1 MAEFR
6 IRRAAVLGAGTMGSR
21 IAAHLANAG
30 IPSYLLDMAPTE
42 LTPEESARGLSP
54 ESPAVR
60 NRVVQRAWQTAL
72 ESKPAPLF
80 SPELASLVTLGNFT
94 DNLAWVAEADWILEA
109 VTERLEI
116 KRALFEQ
123 VQRRRR
129 PDTIVSSNTSGIPIH
144 RIAEGFPED
153 FRRNFL
159 GTHFFNPPRY
169 MRLLEVIPTTDTDPA
184 LTDFMAR
191 FGEERLGKGAVLCK
205 DTPNFIGNR
214 IGIYG
219 ACRAVHAMVEDGFT
233 IEEVDFLTG
242 PLIGRPRSATFR
254 TLDVVG
260 LDTLA
265 LVARNLYDGLPADRD
280 RDVFKLPAFV
290 DTMLQNRWLG
300 EKTGQGFYRRVPK
313 DGQLLA
319 LDWRTLEY
327 RPAGKPAFPE
337 LDKASK
343 IQDEGSRLRTLVAAP
358 NRAGQFIWKVLSST
372 MCYAATTLPEIA
384 DDIVSVDRALKWGF
398 LHRMGPFEAWDAL
411 GVKATADRLVA
422 ERRHV
427 PPIVE
432 ELLRSEKKSFY
443 RTRSGRSYAFSPSE
457 RTYSVAAEKPG
468 LIVLSSL
475 RDRKRTILHNP
486 GATLLDIGDG
496 VACLQF
502 HTKMNTIDG
511 DILQM
516 LKDSVE
522 QVSRSFGGLVVA
534 NEAENFSAGANLVQV
549 LQAARAAQ
557 WDAIEKGIR
566 DFQES
571 NMRLRYSEKPVVVAP
586 HNLTLGGGCE
596 ISLHATQIHAS
607 PELYMGFV
615 ETGVGLIPAAG
626 GSKEMVLR
634 AADGAGSPSDM
645 DLLPRVRKAFELIAL
660 ARVSTSALEARNLGL
675 LRDLDHISMNA
686 AARIQSAKQD
696 VLTLAREGYSPPI
709 PRRDIPVLGE
719 AGLATLKLGLHI
731 MWRAGYISEYD
742 KVIGTH
748 LARVLT
754 GGSFLGIHKVDEQYL
769 LDLEREAFL
778 SLCGNPE
785 TQQRMEHML
794 KTGKPLRN

>member
-1 MAEFR
+1 
-6 IRRAAVLGAGTMGSR
+6 
-21 IAAHLANAG
+21 
-30 IPSYLLDMAPTE
+30 
-42 LTPEESARGLSP
+42 
-54 ESPAVR
+54 
-60 NRVVQRAWQTAL
+60 
-72 ESKPAPLF
+72 
-80 SPELASLVTLGNFT
+80 
-94 DNLAWVAEADWILEA
+94 
-109 VTERLEI
+109 
-116 KRALFEQ
+116 
-123 VQRRRR
+123 
-129 PDTIVSSNTSGIPIH
+129 
-144 RIAEGFPED
+144 
-153 FRRNFL
+153 
-159 GTHFFNPPRY
+159 
-169 MRLLEVIPTTDTDPA
+169 
-184 LTDFMAR
+184 
-191 FGEERLGKGAVLCK
+191 
-205 DTPNFIGNR
+205 
-214 IGIYG
+214 
-219 ACRAVHAMVEDGFT
+219 
-233 IEEVDFLTG
+233 
-242 PLIGRPRSATFR
+242 
-254 TLDVVG
+254 
-260 LDTLA
+260 
-265 LVARNLYDGLPADRD
+265 
-280 RDVFKLPAFV
+280 
-290 DTMLQNRWLG
+290 
-300 EKTGQGFYRRVPK
+300 
-313 DGQLLA
+313 
-319 LDWRTLEY
+319 
-327 RPAGKPAFPE
+327 
-337 LDKASK
+337 
-343 IQDEGSRLRTLVAAP
+343 
-358 NRAGQFIWKVLSST
+358 
-372 MCYAATTLPEIA
+372 
-384 DDIVSVDRALKWGF
+384 
-398 LHRMGPFEAWDAL
+398 
-411 GVKATADRLVA
+411 
-422 ERRHV
+422 
-427 PPIVE
+427 
-432 ELLRSEKKSFY
+432 
-443 RTRSGRSYAFSPSE
+443 
-457 RTYSVAAEKPG
+457 
-468 LIVLSSL
+468 L

-502 HTKMNTIDG
+502 HTKLNTIDG

-516 LKDSVE
+516 MKDSVE
-522 QVSRSFGGLVVA
+522 QVSRSFNGLVVA

-549 LQAARAAQ
+549 LQAAHTAQ

-566 DFQES
+566 DFQDA

-634 AADGAGSPSDM
+634 AADDAGSATDM

-686 AARIQSAKQD
+686 AARIRSAKQD

-731 MWRAGYISEYD
+731 MRRAGYISEYD

-769 LDLEREAFL
+769 LDLECEAFL